1 MTSTDDGESIGLFE
15 PLLVSQGAKSRSRLN
30 ELAQTLAAKSAALST
45 SLPPPMTDALV
56 DLIRVTDCYYSNL
69 IEGHVCQPIDIGQAM
84 RGEYSADEDIR
95 AFQLEA
101 RAHIAA
107 QTWIDNDGIAAE
119 PFSVE
124 AVCQVHKRF
133 CELLPSSLLSVDAPD
148 GGPPLSIEPGAIR
161 TVGVRVGRHV
171 AVSAGSVPRFL
182 ARIEQAYRST
192 GQIDGILSAACGHHR
207 LLWVHPFLDGNGRV
221 ARLVSYA
228 ALRNA
233 IGSKCLWSFARG
245 LGRREQEYKA
255 HLQSCDEPR
264 RGSLDGRGSLSES
277 ALAAFVEFFLAT
289 CIEEVDFINDLV
301 QPLKLR
307 DRVRTWGLGQLRIG
321 RFPPGSDALLAA
333 LVRSGRLDRAE
344 VAILIGA
351 TDGLDRQLITAL
363 VESGIVQSD
372 DPHSPLRLS
381 FPTKLVDQLL
391 PGLLPRQSDV
401 ARSTGEPS

>member
-1 MTSTDDGESIGLFE
+1 MILTDDGESIGLFE

-30 ELAQTLAAKSAALST
+30 ELAQVLAAKSAALSG
-45 SLPPPMTDALV
+45 SFPSPMTDALV
-56 DLIRVTDCYYSNL
+56 DLIRITDCFYSNG
-69 IEGHVCQPIDIGQAM
+69 IEGHFCQPVDIDRAM

-107 QTWIDNDGIAAE
+107 QSWIDNGGIAAQ

-133 CELLPSSLLSVDAPD
+133 CELLPTSLLAVDGPD
-148 GGPPLSIEPGAIR
+148 GGLSLSMEPGAIR

-171 AVSAGSVPRFL
+171 AVSAGAVPRFL
-182 ARIEQAYRST
+182 ARIERAYRST

-207 LLWVHPFLDGNGRV
+207 LLWVHPFLDSNGRV

-264 RGSLDGRGSLSES
+264 RGSLDGRGSLSEG
-277 ALAAFVEFFLAT
+277 ALAAFVEYYLTT
-289 CIEEVDFINDLV
+289 CIDEVDFMAELL
-301 QPLKLR
+301 QPFKLR

-401 ARSTGEPS
+401 ARSTRETS